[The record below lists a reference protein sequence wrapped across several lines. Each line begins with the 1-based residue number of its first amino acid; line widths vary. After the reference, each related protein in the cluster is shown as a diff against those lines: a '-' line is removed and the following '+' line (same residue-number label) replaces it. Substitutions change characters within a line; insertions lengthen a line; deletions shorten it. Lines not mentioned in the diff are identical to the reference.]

1 MQTST
6 LFTLRLLIPFALG
19 YWLSYLFRVINAVVA
34 PEIMA
39 ELGISAATLG
49 LISSAYFLTFAAC
62 QIPLGILLDRYQ
74 TRDVASALLLFAAA
88 GSLTFAMAE
97 SSLMLWIGRGLIGIG
112 VSACLMAA
120 FKCYTSWLKRDK
132 LPAINGLQL
141 TSGGLGALTATA
153 PVEFALTFTD
163 WRGIFMATAVF
174 SILIA
179 ALVRGC
185 IPKTAM
191 KRPSEGIVALL
202 SQTWAVVRTPAFYQ
216 LAPASMLSQ
225 SVFIATQSLWAG
237 LWLQQ
242 VSALSASAAAG
253 VLFVS
258 AASMVA
264 GFLLLGF
271 ITGRLNRLG
280 ISTPSVSFTGMLCF
294 TLALLWIQI
303 QPGEANLLAWAVFGF
318 FGTSG
323 TLMFAGLSQQFPVAI
338 SARVSTSLNLGIF
351 LGAFIVQ
358 WGMGAVI
365 SLWPS
370 EDGQHYPATAFRWAL
385 AGATLLQVSGLL
397 WYLICR
403 WRGAR
408 QASNAANT

>member
-120 FKCYTSWLKRDK
+120 FKCYTSWLKREQ

-179 ALVRGC
+179 ALVRVC

-225 SVFIATQSLWAG
+225 SVFIATQSLWAACG
-237 LWLQQ
+237 CSK
-242 VSALSASAAAG
+242 SA
-253 VLFVS
+253 
-258 AASMVA
+258 
-264 GFLLLGF
+264 
-271 ITGRLNRLG
+271 
-280 ISTPSVSFTGMLCF
+280 P
-294 TLALLWIQI
+294 
-303 QPGEANLLAWAVFGF
+303 
-318 FGTSG
+318 
-323 TLMFAGLSQQFPVAI
+323 
-338 SARVSTSLNLGIF
+338 
-351 LGAFIVQ
+351 
-358 WGMGAVI
+358 
-365 SLWPS
+365 
-370 EDGQHYPATAFRWAL
+370 
-385 AGATLLQVSGLL
+385 
-397 WYLICR
+397 
-403 WRGAR
+403 
-408 QASNAANT
+408 

>member
-1 MQTST
+1 
-6 LFTLRLLIPFALG
+6 
-19 YWLSYLFRVINAVVA
+19 
-34 PEIMA
+34 
-39 ELGISAATLG
+39 
-49 LISSAYFLTFAAC
+49 
-62 QIPLGILLDRYQ
+62 
-74 TRDVASALLLFAAA
+74 
-88 GSLTFAMAE
+88 
-97 SSLMLWIGRGLIGIG
+97 
-112 VSACLMAA
+112 
-120 FKCYTSWLKRDK
+120 
-132 LPAINGLQL
+132 
-141 TSGGLGALTATA
+141 
-153 PVEFALTFTD
+153 
-163 WRGIFMATAVF
+163 
-174 SILIA
+174 
-179 ALVRGC
+179 
-185 IPKTAM
+185 
-191 KRPSEGIVALL
+191 
-202 SQTWAVVRTPAFYQ
+202 
-216 LAPASMLSQ
+216 
-225 SVFIATQSLWAG
+225 
-237 LWLQQ
+237 
-242 VSALSASAAAG
+242 

-358 WGMGAVI
+358 WGVGAVI